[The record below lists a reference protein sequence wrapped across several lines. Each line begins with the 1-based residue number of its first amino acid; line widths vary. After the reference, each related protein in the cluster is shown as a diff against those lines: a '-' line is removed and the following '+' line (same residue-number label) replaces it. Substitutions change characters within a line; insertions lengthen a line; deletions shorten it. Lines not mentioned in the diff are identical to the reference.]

1 MVNIWI
7 KASVTYTGKDNPRAY
22 KRVFELFVSPLIEY
36 KLITN
41 QFIATDGEKS
51 IKIHLFS

>member
-7 KASVTYTGKDNPRAY
+7 KASVTYTGKVNPRAY